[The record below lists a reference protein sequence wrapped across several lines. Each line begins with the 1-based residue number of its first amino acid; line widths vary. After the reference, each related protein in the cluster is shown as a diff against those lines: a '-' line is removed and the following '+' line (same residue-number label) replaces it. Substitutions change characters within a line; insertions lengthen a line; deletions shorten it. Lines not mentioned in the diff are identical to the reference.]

1 MNDPTP
7 AARTATLTREVSAA
21 DTARAFG
28 PDFPEAAA
36 TPFVLGLAEVAC
48 HEAIAAELAD
58 GQITVGVA
66 ATVSHRAPTPV
77 GETLTAVASEIA
89 REGRRLRFRVVLS
102 DALGECAVVEHERAI
117 VDARQIADRLR
128 DRTRR

>member
-1 MNDPTP
+1 MTEPSRITP
-7 AARTATLTREVSAA
+7 TATLARPVTAA

-28 PDFPEAAA
+28 AAFPEAAA

-48 HEAIAAELAD
+48 HEAVASELAD

-77 GETLTAVASEIA
+77 GETLTAVATETS
-89 REGRRLRFRVVLS
+89 RSGRRRTFRVVVT
-102 DALGECAVVEHERAI
+102 DGVGECAVVEHERAI
-117 VDARQIADRLR
+117 VDAEQVAARLR
-128 DRTRR
+128 DRSVR